1 MLPNNWCGGGGK
13 SASPANRRPDMGECL
28 YQHVVWTDK
37 VTADSPL
44 PVTLRSTEVLWE
56 RARVMG
62 TEAGPLVDITSLAD
76 QRRLTVPVQA
86 GNITWV
92 KRAPS
97 NEWSGQDFTTRG
109 ARWFSSRKHSRW

>member
-1 MLPNNWCGGGGK
+1 MLPNNWCGGRGK
-13 SASPANRRPDMGECL
+13 SGQSSAGNGRVPEPA
-28 YQHVVWTDK
+28 VVWTDT
-37 VTADSPL
+37 VPANSPL
-44 PVTLRSTEVLWE
+44 PVTLSSTEVLWE

-109 ARWFSSRKHSRW
+109 ARRFSSRKHSTW